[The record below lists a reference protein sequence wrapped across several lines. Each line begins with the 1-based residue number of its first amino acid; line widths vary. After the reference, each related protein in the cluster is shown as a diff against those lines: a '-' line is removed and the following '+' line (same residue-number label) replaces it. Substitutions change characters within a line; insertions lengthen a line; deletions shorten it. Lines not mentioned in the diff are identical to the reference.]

1 MDGSALEFCQIIE
14 DAGIEDQDELLEEFV
29 IDEKLVLGKIKKK
42 SKFIIIEPADELS
55 IHYILQYPKPV
66 GRQEYIFT
74 LDSVEAFKKEIAP
87 ARTFGF
93 LKDIEALEEQGLAS
107 GGRLSNFILI
117 DDEKV
122 INTDLRFPDEFVRH
136 KILDMLGDLYLLGH
150 PIKGKITANMTGHAE
165 NAELLRMLRSHRQ
178 I

>member
-1 MDGSALEFCQIIE
+1 M
-14 DAGIEDQDELLEEFV
+14 
-29 IDEKLVLGKIKKK
+29 KK
-42 SKFIIIEPADELS
+42 
-55 IHYILQYPKPV
+55 HIL
-66 GRQEYIFT
+66 
-74 LDSVEAFKKEIAP
+74 
-87 ARTFGF
+87 
-93 LKDIEALEEQGLAS
+93 
-107 GGRLSNFILI
+107 LI

-150 PIKGKITANMTGHAE
+150 PIRGKITANMTGHAE